1 MGTHPIFESDFD
13 CLTDMSGKVK
23 FFKKA
28 HFFWIAAITGGMTL
42 LGLCHYS
49 PESVPHKNLR
59 PIGILT
65 EYLCNEQPV
74 LLAVTWYSAI
84 LAHVGEAIY
93 AYKLSSELNIEFP
106 YRIAWF
112 VQTLLFGY
120 ASLHHLIAFR
130 KIARE
135 KEKILKS

>member
-49 PESVPHKNLR
+49 PDSVPHKDLR
-59 PIGILT
+59 PLGILT
-65 EYLCNEQPV
+65 EYLCNDQPM

-93 AYKLSSELNIEFP
+93 AYKLSSELVRDIFFHIQYVHETF
-106 YRIAWF
+106 Y
-112 VQTLLFGY
+112 
-120 ASLHHLIAFR
+120 
-130 KIARE
+130 
-135 KEKILKS
+135 